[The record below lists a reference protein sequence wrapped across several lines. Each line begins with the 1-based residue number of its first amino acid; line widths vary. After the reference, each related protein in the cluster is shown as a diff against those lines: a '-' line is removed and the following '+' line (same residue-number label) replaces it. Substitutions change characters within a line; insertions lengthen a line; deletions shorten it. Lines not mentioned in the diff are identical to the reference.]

1 MLRNICVSALLAL
14 AVVSVPN
21 TVMGSQTT
29 APCPGGWSHGGG
41 GGGGLHAQDCIGGS
55 AELAGGEVVV
65 GVESD
70 QIAGVITFTVP
81 ELCRS
86 KQPVVIDVRIPKY
99 AFAARLVMRSDAG
112 AAKVFS
118 PPINE
123 VGRLL
128 IEADLSTNT
137 CRAELVSEFD
147 ALRVNE

>member
-1 MLRNICVSALLAL
+1 MLQKICVSALLAL
-14 AVVSVPN
+14 AVVSAPN
-21 TVMGSQTT
+21 TVIASQTT

-41 GGGGLHAQDCIGGS
+41 GGLHAQLCIGGS

-65 GVESD
+65 GVKSD

-81 ELCRS
+81 EMCQS

-99 AFAARLVMRSDAG
+99 AYAARLVVRSDAG
-112 AAKVFS
+112 AAIVFS

-123 VGRLL
+123 VGRFL

-137 CRAELVSEFD
+137 CSAALTSEFD

>member
-41 GGGGLHAQDCIGGS
+41 GGGGLHARDCIGGS
-55 AELAGGEVVV
+55 AELAGGKVVV
-65 GVESD
+65 GVKSN

-81 ELCRS
+81 EMCQS
-86 KQPVVIDVRIPKY
+86 KQPVIIDVRIPKHAY
-99 AFAARLVMRSDAG
+99 AVRLVVRSDAG
-112 AAKVFS
+112 AAIVFS
-118 PPINE
+118 PPIYE
-123 VGRLL
+123 VGRFL

-137 CRAELVSEFD
+137 CRAELTSEFD
-147 ALRVNE
+147 VLRVNE